1 MATLSSLAKSGTFLF
16 ASLCAAAADSQRARL
31 PEGSRLEDIVVTG
44 TRDIVVNGR
53 TRKCRPPPGDPLGRI
68 NLPSSLLSEPFQQ
81 SVVKTFGP
89 GQYEL
94 TPDDDPVTGPDV
106 WQRAGRGL
114 SQYVF
119 HVASLDHA
127 ICIGADAPDR
137 KTFAQLRRIVSA
149 KPFWGKRV
157 RFTAWVATNNAAM
170 VNFWL
175 ASARRPERI
184 SSGGNTNNRPWGG
197 HHGWTPILIEIGP
210 VKSTSDYI
218 SYGFLLRGAGDVW
231 VYKPEFSTVSED
243 DPLRR
248 TGDVSVFGGK

>member
-1 MATLSSLAKSGTFLF
+1 MATLSLVPKLSTLLS
-16 ASLCAAAADSQRARL
+16 ASLCAAAADSQSALL
-31 PEGSRLEDIVVTG
+31 PEGSRLDDIVVNG

-53 TRKCRPPPGDPLGRI
+53 ARKCRPRLGDPLGSI
-68 NLPSSLLSEPFQQ
+68 NLPSSLLREPLQQ
-81 SVVKTFGP
+81 SVVKTLGP
-89 GQYEL
+89 GRYEL
-94 TPDDDPVTGPDV
+94 TPDDDPVTGPDI

-119 HVASLDHA
+119 HVTSMEGP
-127 ICIGADAPDR
+127 ICIGANAPDR
-137 KTFAQLRRIVSA
+137 KTFAQLRRIVDA
-149 KPFWGKRV
+149 KPFRGKRV
-157 RFTAWVATNNAAM
+157 RFTAWVATNSALM

-197 HHGWTPILIEIGP
+197 HHGWTPIMIEIGP

-231 VYKPEFSTVSED
+231 VYKPEFSVVSES

-248 TGDVSVFGGK
+248 TGDISVFGEE